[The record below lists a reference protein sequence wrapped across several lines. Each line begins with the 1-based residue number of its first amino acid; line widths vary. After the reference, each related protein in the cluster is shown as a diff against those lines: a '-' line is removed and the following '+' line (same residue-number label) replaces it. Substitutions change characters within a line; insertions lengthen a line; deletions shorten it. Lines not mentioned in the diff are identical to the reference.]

1 MSINN
6 FQPEIWAAEL
16 LSVLDKS
23 LVYAGAPCSN
33 RDYEGEIS
41 AFGDRV
47 HITSIGDPTIT
58 PYAKDNDLGAPQ
70 ALTDDQQT
78 LVIDQQNSFN
88 FQIDD
93 IDKAQ
98 VRNSGGLMS
107 EATRRAGFGLRDAAE
122 KVAGLR
128 MAQSAGKDLGLV
140 DASSTN
146 QKNVYDKVLVPASV
160 ALDEANVP
168 EEDRWI
174 VLPPSVYGK
183 LQLDDRFINLG
194 ASGERT
200 LTNGLV
206 GTAAGFR
213 IYKSN
218 NAPTFDRAI
227 TSSITVATTAKTLTS
242 ATAVFRPSD
251 VGMAVAGTNI
261 DAGAVIVSVSADGK
275 VATMDKNGTAAAAQT
290 DTVLSSGN
298 KLVIAGSSL
307 AHSYA
312 EQISQVEAYRPEK
325 RFADALK
332 GLHVFGTKV
341 VRPEALVV
349 SSVKTA

>member
-1 MSINN
+1 MAITN

-58 PYAKDNDLGAPQ
+58 PYAKDTDLGSPQ

-98 VRNSGGLMS
+98 VRNAGGLMS
-107 EATRRAGFGLRDAAE
+107 EASRRAGFGLRDAAD
-122 KVAGLR
+122 KFAASR
-128 MAQSAGKDLGLV
+128 MAMGAGADLGLV
-140 DASSTN
+140 DATTV
-146 QKNVYDKVLVPASV
+146 KNVYDLVLVPASV
-160 ALDEANVP
+160 KLDEANVP

-174 VLPPSVYGK
+174 VLPPAVYGK

-200 LTNGLV
+200 LTNGFV
-206 GTAAGFR
+206 GSAAGFR

-218 NAPTFDRAI
+218 NAPTTDRAI

-242 ATAVFRPSD
+242 ATAVFKQSD
-251 VGMAVAGTNI
+251 VGSTVAGTNV
-261 DAGAVIVSVSADGK
+261 DTGAVIVSVSVDGK

-290 DTVLSSGN
+290 DTVLSNGR

-332 GLHVFGTKV
+332 GLHVFGSKV

-349 SSVKTA
+349 SAVKTA

>member
-1 MSINN
+1 MAITK

-23 LVYAGAPCSN
+23 LVYAGSPCSN

-47 HITSIGDPTIT
+47 HITSVGDPTIT
-58 PYAKDNDLGAPQ
+58 PYAKDTNLSEPE

-78 LVIDQQNSFN
+78 LIIDQQNSFN

-107 EATRRAGFGLRDAAE
+107 EASRRAGFGLRDAAD
-122 KVAGLR
+122 KVAASR
-128 MAQSAGKDLGLV
+128 MAMNAGNDLGLV
-140 DASSTN
+140 DATTV
-146 QKNVYDKVLVPASV
+146 KNVYDLILVPASV
-160 ALDEANVP
+160 KLDEANVP

-174 VLPPSVYGK
+174 VLPPAVYGK

-206 GTAAGFR
+206 GSAAGFR

-218 NAPTFDRAI
+218 NAPTTDRAI
-227 TSSITVATTAKTLTS
+227 ASSITVATTAKTLTS
-242 ATAVFRPSD
+242 ATAVFKQSD
-251 VGMAVAGTNI
+251 VGSVVAGTNI
-261 DAGAVIVSVSADGK
+261 TVGSKIASVSADGK
-275 VATMDKNGTAAAAQT
+275 VATMDTNGATAAAQT
-290 DTVLSSGN
+290 DTVLSAGS
-298 KLVIAGSSL
+298 KLAIAGSSL

-332 GLHVFGTKV
+332 GLHVFGSKV

-349 SSVKTA
+349 SAVKTA